1 MKVGKE
7 LLRYEPPVQLL
18 QSRTALT
25 DVDVAGV
32 TVMINGV
39 CIRITARRT
48 QSAVK
53 TLLTASHRACSLSAA
68 LLEQCA

>member
-32 TVMINGV
+32 TGRSPI
-39 CIRITARRT
+39 
-48 QSAVK
+48 
-53 TLLTASHRACSLSAA
+53 SAA
-68 LLEQCA
+68 LASKLGGPDRPGYATTL